1 MKKDI
6 ATELNYA
13 TEADCYTV
21 SIAARQAVWSE
32 PYFDVGGAGE
42 SVLMMTYSMPLY
54 DTNREHPNCANV
66 AHKLEEQGSRGA
78 GENRFKF
85 FLAPVHPNIFAKTG
99 CTPPISN

>member
-54 DTNREHPNCANV
+54 DTNQQLIGV
-66 AHKLEEQGSRGA
+66 LTSDFLLSSLE
-78 GENRFKF
+78 
-85 FLAPVHPNIFAKTG
+85 
-99 CTPPISN
+99 